1 MNRRDFLK
9 NLFGAAAIAATPM
22 PVLAVLLDEA
32 NEVTDFNGFRINWN
46 TQIIEYVGEKDKTYT
61 VLELYQ
67 YLAEQW
73 KDDVFEMPIDH
84 SGRVIELDQG
94 WKIDADA
101 MQHLRAGTIIQGDE
115 IWTGIY
121 SPSIT

>member
-9 NLFGAAAIAATPM
+9 NLFGAAAIAATPA
-22 PVLAVLLDEA
+22 PVLAALLDETS
-32 NEVTDFNGFRINWN
+32 EVTDFNGFRINW
-46 TQIIEYVGEKDKTYT
+46 TIKRVEYIGDTDKTYT

-73 KDDVFEMPIDH
+73 KDDVFDMPIDN

-94 WKIDADA
+94 WKIDHDA
-101 MQHLRAGTIIQGDE
+101 MSHLRAGTIIQGDE

-121 SPSIT
+121 SDGIT